1 MDRHSWCP
9 KCREYI
15 HSNQVTFEE
24 THDGCGAMVMEKDPE
39 EELASLRAERDAAFS
54 RIRQLEEAVQL
65 QMNLKIAAEAELR
78 RRAGKEGGR

>member
-1 MDRHSWCP
+1 
-9 KCREYI
+9 
-15 HSNQVTFEE
+15 
-24 THDGCGAMVMEKDPE
+24 MEKDPE